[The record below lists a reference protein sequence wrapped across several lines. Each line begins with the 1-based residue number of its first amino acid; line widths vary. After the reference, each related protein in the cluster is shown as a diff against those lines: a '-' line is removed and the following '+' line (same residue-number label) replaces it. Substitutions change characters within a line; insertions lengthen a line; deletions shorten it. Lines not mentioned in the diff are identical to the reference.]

1 MDYKEPALIGF
12 VQAAIDYLNYSK
24 GNGERADLGNLTSAD
39 LDFLKNN
46 LGLNFDNDA
55 AAILRGHQAFRDIIY
70 KRQHDRDEFDKTDYS
85 NYKKEKEHE
94 EENSPYNLFKEENEY
109 RENQASS
116 KESAEAIDN
125 LFNQI
130 ESNSKKDKEVEAKVE
145 VASNNE
151 TISIT
156 KDSNNI
162 NVIKDT
168 INRIKNT
175 AGKELRISNIEE
187 DDPVFE
193 YVEKENDYYKL
204 LRNISKTYT
213 NLSMDFIKDALSYKD
228 EIDKTYPVNI
238 PLIVLHRVSFKDVDN
253 LRRFVEIM
261 IGHQYYINVDEE
273 KGIVDVFKQVVNT
286 SGKII
291 TVICD
296 VANQGIHVGGNYE
309 GYRVLKAE

>member
-1 MDYKEPALIGF
+1 MDYKEPALVGF

-39 LDFLKNN
+39 LNFLKEN
-46 LGLNFDNDA
+46 LGLNFENDA

-70 KRQHDRDEFDKTDYS
+70 KRQRDREEFDKTDYS
-85 NYKKEKEHE
+85 NYKEHKEYE
-94 EENSPYNLFKEENEY
+94 EENSPYNLFKEENEV

-130 ESNSKKDKEVEAKVE
+130 ESNAKQEKEVKVE
-145 VASNNE
+145 STNE
-151 TISIT
+151 TINIT

-162 NVIKDT
+162 NAIKDT

-204 LRNISKTYT
+204 LRNISKTYN

-253 LRRFVEIM
+253 LRKFAEIM

-296 VANQGIHVGGNYE
+296 VANQGMHVGGNYE